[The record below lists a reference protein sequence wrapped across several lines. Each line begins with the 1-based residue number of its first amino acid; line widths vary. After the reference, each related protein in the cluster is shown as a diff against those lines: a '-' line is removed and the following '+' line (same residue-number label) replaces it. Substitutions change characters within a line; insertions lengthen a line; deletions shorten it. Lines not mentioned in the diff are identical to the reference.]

1 MITFNPKNL
10 INSRKKLIIFAVFIF
25 VTGYLGWKTLGN
37 KQQTPQYQTAAAE
50 KGTLVTSVSASG
62 NISAGSIV
70 IVSTQ
75 ATGIVNQVY
84 VKNGDTVTQG
94 QEIADI
100 TLDSS
105 SQQKAA
111 AAWSSYLSAQNGV
124 STANQNKLTM
134 QQSILQDQTDLL
146 TAQGNASGTDG
157 WDPTSPAKQKIDNAR
172 RAAEL
177 ALEASQMKLTTADTQ
192 ITKAQSDLSSSWLT
206 YQAVSGT
213 ITAPTSGVINN
224 LTIASGSPITPQ
236 SASSS
241 SSNSQVSQKVAAIT
255 IPNSRIQAIV
265 NLSQVDAAKV
275 SAGQKATLT
284 LDAYNGK
291 TFTGK
296 VLLVDTNGQ
305 ISSGVTNYPSTIAL
319 DTDEGNIYPNMSVT
333 AKIITSVKND
343 VILVPVA
350 SVQAANGQ
358 SSVRILK
365 NGEIN
370 TVSVEIGDSNDT
382 QTEIIS
388 GINEGDV
395 VVTSQ
400 TGETASQT
408 GTQGTSPF
416 GAFGGGRGFGG
427 GGGLRG
433 GGGGGAGGEG
443 H

>member
-1 MITFNPKNL
+1 MINFNPKNL
-10 INSRKKLIIFAVFIF
+10 VNSRKKLTVFAVLFLI
-25 VTGYLGWKTLGN
+25 TGFLGWRTLDN
-37 KQQTPQYQTAAAE
+37 KQQTPQYQVTTAE
-50 KGTLVTSVSASG
+50 KGTLVISVSASG

-84 VKNGDTVTQG
+84 VKNGDTVTRG

-134 QQSILQDQTDLL
+134 QQSLLQNQTDLL

-157 WDPTSPAKQKIDNAR
+157 WDPTNPAKQKIDNSR

-192 ITKAQSDLSSSWLT
+192 ITKAQSDLSSAWLS
-206 YQAVSGT
+206 YQAASGT
-213 ITAPTSGVINN
+213 IMAPTSGVINN

-241 SSNSQVSQKVAAIT
+241 SSNSQVSQKIVAIT

-265 NLSQVDAAKV
+265 NLSQVDVSKV
-275 SAGQKATLT
+275 SINQKATLT
-284 LDAYNGK
+284 LDAYTGK

-296 VLLVDTNGQ
+296 VILVDTNGQ

-319 DTDEGNIYPNMSVT
+319 DNNEGNIYPNMSVT
-333 AKIITSVKND
+333 AKIIISVKND
-343 VILVPVA
+343 VIIVPSSA
-350 SVQAANGQ
+350 IQTTTSQ
-358 SSVRILK
+358 STIRVLK
-365 NGEIN
+365 NDQITN
-370 TVSVEIGDSNDT
+370 LPVEIGDSNDT

-388 GINEGDV
+388 GVNEGDI
-395 VVTSQ
+395 VVTAV
-400 TGETASQT
+400 TGGT
-408 GTQGTSPF
+408 GSRIQGGTSL
-416 GAFGGGRGFGG
+416 FGGFGGNRGFGG
-427 GGGLRG
+427 GGAVRVG
-433 GGGGGAGGEG
+433 GR
-443 H
+443 